1 MFNLSLQVFNLS
13 QLKKASKVADRI
25 LEVTPAQVNAASKY
39 SSANSDNCSEF
50 EFLKELKFLRQEV
63 KELQRSRSFSRNRF
77 NSRNHGKSPKPT
89 ASNVCWYHYKFA
101 ETARKCIQPCSSQGN
116 LNGQE

>member
-1 MFNLSLQVFNLS
+1 MWQIHFTWNYFYSSYRLMFNLSLQVFKLS

-50 EFLKELKFLRQEV
+50 EFLKGVKILRQEV
-63 KELQRSRSFSRNRF
+63 KGTS
-77 NSRNHGKSPKPT
+77 T
-89 ASNVCWYHYKFA
+89 
-101 ETARKCIQPCSSQGN
+101 I
-116 LNGQE
+116 